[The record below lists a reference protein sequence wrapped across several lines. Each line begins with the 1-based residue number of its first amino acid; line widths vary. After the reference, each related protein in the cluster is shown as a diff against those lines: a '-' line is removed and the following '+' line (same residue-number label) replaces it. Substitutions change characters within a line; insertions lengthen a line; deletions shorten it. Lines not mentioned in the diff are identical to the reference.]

1 MVTKDADFVNS
12 FQLKGEP
19 ARLLLV
25 SIGNVSNA
33 ALLTL
38 REKHL
43 PGILRAINSARFV
56 ELATTAVV
64 IHG

>member
-1 MVTKDADFVNS
+1 VVTKDADFVNS
-12 FQLKGEP
+12 FQLKGET

-25 SIGNVSNA
+25 LIGNVSNV

-56 ELATTAVV
+56 ELTTTAVV